1 MGRKWQINASDWKQI
16 SAELNMCHIM
26 HSYTNFMAFVMVPF
40 PSLLPHP
47 TKPKPNEKG
56 KDPDARCTSEVV
68 GVHPIGGV
76 GTRWSAGATQVTAAT
91 RKPMGIWVAPYGV
104 SELPPYTT
112 TQNRFMSI
120 SRWWFQT
127 FFIFTPTWGNDA
139 NWLIF
144 FKGVETT
151 N

>member
-1 MGRKWQINASDWKQI
+1 
-16 SAELNMCHIM
+16 
-26 HSYTNFMAFVMVPF
+26 MAFVMVPF

-91 RKPMGIWVAPYGV
+91 RKPMGI
-104 SELPPYTT
+104 
-112 TQNRFMSI
+112 
-120 SRWWFQT
+120 
-127 FFIFTPTWGNDA
+127 
-139 NWLIF
+139 
-144 FKGVETT
+144 
-151 N
+151 